1 MNPTLESTQDEP
13 AEVDRLLH
21 DFFHSELPREWPAP
35 PAAASVH
42 PAIIRPSLPWRS
54 RGTLAASVA
63 VLLIGSLWLCGSFS
77 EKESGRFRPGSA
89 VPTEAR
95 RPGTNRKPN
104 TSLDSMRNQRPR
116 SGDTRRR

>member
-13 AEVDRLLH
+13 VDVDRLLH
-21 DFFHSELPREWPAP
+21 GFFQSELPRQWPAP
-35 PAAASVH
+35 PKAA
-42 PAIIRPSLPWRS
+42 PAIVRPSLPWRS

-77 EKESGRFRPGSA
+77 EKEPGKFRPGSA

-95 RPGTNRKPN
+95 RPGTNRKPARI
-104 TSLDSMRNQRPR
+104 DSTREKPRLPADSRPR
-116 SGDTRRR
+116 

>member
-1 MNPTLESTQDEP
+1 MNSTLQSTQDEP
-13 AEVDRLLH
+13 ANVDGLLH
-21 DFFHSELPREWPAP
+21 DFFQSELPRRWPAP
-35 PAAASVH
+35 SATAPARPGV
-42 PAIIRPSLPWRS
+42 IRSYLSWRS

-77 EKESGRFRPGSA
+77 EKDPAKFRPGST

-95 RPGTNRKPN
+95 RPGANRKPN

>member
-1 MNPTLESTQDEP
+1 MNPSLESTQDEP
-13 AEVDRLLH
+13 VDVDRLLH
-21 DFFHSELPREWPAP
+21 HFFHSELPRQWPSP
-35 PAAASVH
+35 PEAADSH
-42 PAIIRPSLPWRS
+42 PTVVRSYPFGRS

-77 EKESGRFRPGSA
+77 EKEPSRFRPGSA

-95 RPGTNRKPN
+95 RPGANRKPN
-104 TSLDSMRNQRPR
+104 SSLDATRNQHPH